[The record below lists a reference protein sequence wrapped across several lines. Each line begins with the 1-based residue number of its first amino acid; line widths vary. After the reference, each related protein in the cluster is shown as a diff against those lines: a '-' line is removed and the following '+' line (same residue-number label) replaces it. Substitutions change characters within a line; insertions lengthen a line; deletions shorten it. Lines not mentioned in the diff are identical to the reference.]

1 MQYWTELSS
10 GYQTVKAVMERDGD
24 VERAQRYHR
33 YEIEARFVGIVQT
46 LLSLILAFLFGLAV
60 RRKFQIR

>member
-1 MQYWTELSS
+1 MARHAETAAMQYWTELSS

-33 YEIEARFVGIVQT
+33 YEIETRLWHRANAC
-46 LLSLILAFLFGLAV
+46 LLYTSDAADE
-60 RRKFQIR
+60 